1 MKLHSLLLVWLILCQ
16 IPQGIAQEKS
26 SLVYESDLREMY
38 IALEKDSILKSIIT
52 DIGDPEK
59 VLKDYK
65 IRSLRADSLWTCQ
78 QRSLRKVI
86 NLGSTKRLE
95 IIPLVEAFS
104 NTNTLKTENAVS
116 YLIKT
121 DSSTILFDLGANWEQ
136 NNPAPIS
143 FNMNYLGVNLGDI
156 DDIFISHNHYD
167 HNGGVNEDERTF
179 LIGRGQPALDDIKVY
194 TPVPMNYPS
203 CKPICIPETTKIE
216 RAVSTTGV
224 IQSQIFFGEIEEQS
238 LIVNVEGKGLVIISG
253 CGHQTIKKIIERTEI
268 LFDEPIYGIIGGFHL
283 PMTVQENITPI
294 YKYFVTG
301 KLPWQSLSLDDIQ
314 ENIRILKDKN
324 IKVISI
330 SRHDTSLESIN
341 LFKEAFPDEFID
353 LLVGNPIKI

>member
-1 MKLHSLLLVWLILCQ
+1 MAWLILFQ
-16 IPQGIAQEKS
+16 ISQLTAQEKS
-26 SLVYESDLREMY
+26 SLVSDRDLREMY
-38 IALEKDSILKSIIT
+38 IALEQDSILKSLIN
-52 DIGDPEK
+52 DIGDPES

-65 IRSLRADSLWTCQ
+65 LRCLKSDSLWAYQ
-78 QRSLRKVI
+78 QRSLKKVI

-95 IIPLVEAFS
+95 IIPIVEAFS
-104 NTNTLKTENAVS
+104 NSNTLKTENAVS

-121 DSSTILFDLGANWEQ
+121 DSSTILFDLGANWEH
-136 NNPAPIS
+136 NNPAPLS
-143 FNMNYLGVNLGDI
+143 CNMNYLGINLDDI

-167 HNGGVNEDERTF
+167 HNGGVNEGERTF
-179 LIGRGQPALDDIKVY
+179 LIGNGQPALGDIKVY
-194 TPVPMNYPS
+194 TPISMNYPS
-203 CKPICIPETTKIE
+203 TEPIFIPEPTKIE

-224 IQSQIFFGEIEEQS
+224 IQSQIFFGEVEEQS
-238 LIVNVEGKGLVIISG
+238 LIVNVEGKGLIIISG
-253 CGHQTIKKIIERTEI
+253 CGHQTVKKIIERTDI
-268 LFDEPIYGIIGGFHL
+268 LFNEPIYGIIGGFHL

-341 LFKEAFPDEFID
+341 LFKEAFPDEYIE
-353 LLVGNPIKI
+353 LLVGNPIEL

>member
-1 MKLHSLLLVWLILCQ
+1 MKIHSFLIAWLILFQ
-16 IPQGIAQEKS
+16 IPQLTAQEKS
-26 SLVYESDLREMY
+26 SLVSERDVREMY
-38 IALEKDSILKSIIT
+38 IALGQDSILKSLIN
-52 DIGDPEK
+52 DIGDPATL
-59 VLKDYK
+59 LKEYK
-65 IRSLRADSLWTCQ
+65 LRCLKADSVWTCQ
-78 QRSLRKVI
+78 QRSLKKVI
-86 NLGSTKRLE
+86 NLGATKRLE

-104 NTNTLKTENAVS
+104 NSTILKTENAVS

-121 DSSTILFDLGANWEQ
+121 DSSIILFDLGANWEH
-136 NNPAPIS
+136 NNPAPLT
-143 FNMNYLGVNLGDI
+143 FNMNNLGINLKDI

-179 LIGRGQPALDDIKVY
+179 FLGNGQPALDDIAVY
-194 TPVPMNYPS
+194 TPIPMNYPS
-203 CKPICIPETTKIE
+203 TEPIFIPEPTKIE
-216 RAVSTTGV
+216 EAVSTTGV

-253 CGHQTIKKIIERTEI
+253 CGHQTIRKIIERTEI

-301 KLPWQSLSLDDIQ
+301 KLPWQSLTLDDIQ

-330 SRHDTSLESIN
+330 SRHDTSLESID
-341 LFKEAFPDEFID
+341 LFKDAFQGEFID
-353 LLVGNPIKI
+353 FLVGNPIKI